1 MLFIPRRPVFNPGP
15 RLGPTR
21 SLLGQGLVSYYNMGE
36 GGGTKLT
43 DVTNRNTATY
53 NGSNRGR
60 TVGALGPAIKLD
72 GSSNYVSVPPI
83 LDNNF
88 DSTVHLQSFSFS
100 CWLYWT
106 GSTESYNA
114 IYDTSTGGVSHS
126 FLIKSDGTLAFYT
139 SAGNFDP
146 ISADTVPQNKWV
158 FIGLSFDASGNLRVY
173 INTKRIVAGNVTT
186 FVILDAGLTWK
197 VGGNS
202 TFGSGRWLQGQLG
215 SFGIWHRALST
226 AEMHQLYIDP
236 SAPFAGYNRKAP
248 FSPLPLTPLTE
259 NLVDTIALS
268 DTISVTL
275 SDFIALTVGL
285 SDTIALSDS
294 ISNQLPVD
302 FELSDTLVL
311 SDRIDLLLGLIVSPS
326 ESLNLV
332 DTLTEQNMS
341 VLDLDIRDFIVFQD
355 FLETSSQTFLALNDT
370 LSLSD
375 VIVISLGITA
385 LNFVDSLVL
394 SDAIDVNLSG
404 NIVLN
409 LSDFYT
415 LVDSVST
422 ELRLTFNQYI
432 RRYLNDV

>member
-1 MLFIPRRPVFNPGP
+1 MLFIPRRPVFNPGT

-36 GGGTKLT
+36 GGGIKLT
-43 DVTNRNTATY
+43 DATNRNTATY

-72 GSSNYVSVPPI
+72 GSSNYVSIPSI
-83 LDNNF
+83 ADNNF
-88 DSTVHLQSFSFS
+88 DNTVKNKSFSVA

-114 IYDTSTGGVSHS
+114 IYDTSVSGVSHS

-146 ISADTVPQNKWV
+146 ISADTIPQNKWV

-173 INTKRIVAGNVTT
+173 INNKKIVAGNVSA
-186 FVILDAGLTWK
+186 FVVLDAGLVWR

-202 TFGSGRWLQGQLG
+202 IFGSGRWLQGQLG
-215 SFGIWHRALST
+215 SFGIWNRPLST
-226 AEMHQLYIDP
+226 ADMNQLYIDL

-248 FSPLPLTPLTE
+248 FPSFAATPLTE
-259 NLVDTIALS
+259 DLVDTISLS
-268 DTISVTL
+268 DSISITL
-275 SDFIALTVGL
+275 SDFLALTVGL
-285 SDTIALSDS
+285 SDTISLSDA
-294 ISNQLPVD
+294 IDNQLPVD
-302 FELSDTLVL
+302 FELTDVITL

-332 DTLTEQNMS
+332 DTLQEQNMAN
-341 VLDLDIRDFIVFQD
+341 VDLDIGDFMVFQD
-355 FLETSSQTFLALNDT
+355 FLETSSTTYLLLNDS
-370 LSLSD
+370 LSLVD

-385 LNFVDSLVL
+385 LNFVDTITLTDS
-394 SDAIDVNLSG
+394 IDVNLSG
-404 NIVLN
+404 NIVIN

-415 LVDSVST
+415 LVDSISAD
-422 ELRLTFNQYI
+422 LRLTFNQYI